1 MPHKQIHTDQAPAA
15 IGPYSQG
22 IVANGFLFTAGQIA
36 LDPGSGQ
43 IVAGDVVA
51 QTEQG
56 RGILGVVDG
65 SSPKGMEGPA
75 DVEWRHGLLRKIGY
89 KR

>member
-1 MPHKQIHTDQAPAA
+1 VEVI
-15 IGPYSQG
+15 
-22 IVANGFLFTAGQIA
+22 
-36 LDPGSGQ
+36 
-43 IVAGDVVA
+43 VA

-56 RGILGVVDG
+56 RGVLGVVDG
-65 SSPKGMEGPA
+65 ASPKGIEAAP